1 MEWTRSIRDRFLFT
15 FDLSPD
21 GKASVSVSTERDPG
35 SIFLFHLASPS
46 VLHSPMFIYYLI
58 LVQLSIL
65 NSFDR
70 K

>member
-1 MEWTRSIRDRFLFT
+1 MDSIDPRSIPFHLRSFT
-15 FDLSPD
+15 GWKSV
-21 GKASVSVSTERDPG
+21 SVSVSTERDPG

>member
-21 GKASVSVSTERDPG
+21 GKAFQFQFPRNVIPDLSFF
-35 SIFLFHLASPS
+35 SIWLQVF
-46 VLHSPMFIYYLI
+46 HSPMFIYYLI

>member
-35 SIFLFHLASPS
+35 SIFLFHLASGLPLTD
-46 VLHSPMFIYYLI
+46 VYLLPYPCTTFHS
-58 LVQLSIL
+58 
-65 NSFDR
+65 
-70 K
+70 

>member
-21 GKASVSVSTERDPG
+21 GKAFQFQFPRNVIPG

-46 VLHSPMFIYYLI
+46 VLHSPMFIYYPCTTFH
-58 LVQLSIL
+58 S
-65 NSFDR
+65 
-70 K
+70 